1 MGIAVVVASLIAGG
15 LIIAQGCAVW
25 AFLRF
30 VKSFGDYTE
39 SQRALTTALL
49 RVNEGSLLVHQSNVE
64 LLAKLERMQADLQR
78 ERVA

>member
-1 MGIAVVVASLIAGG
+1 MIVVAALVAAA
-15 LIIAQGCAVW
+15 LLLAQGCAVW

-39 SQRALTTALL
+39 SQRSLTTALL